1 MSRPSFG
8 EGVLVALAAALFAS
22 VFHLVFSLILPRGD
36 AAQLLCIGLGFGY
49 GLYLLGRSRE
59 RAGRVLVGLVWLAV
73 SLVVAAL
80 FAGIWPQIL
89 TQLGL
94 VWLARAFYYHADPLA
109 ALLDLGL
116 LLLGLATAVWAL
128 ERTGSLFLM
137 VWTLFLIQAL
147 FVQIPSLIGPARG
160 ASAGTDPFETAE
172 RAAERA
178 LRRLARHD

>member
-1 MSRPSFG
+1 M
-8 EGVLVALAAALFAS
+8 LIALIAALLAS
-22 VFHLVFSLILPRGD
+22 VFHLAFSLVLPRGD
-36 AAQLLCIGLGFGY
+36 AAQLIVIGLGLGY

-59 RAGRVLVGLVWLAV
+59 RAGRVLLVFVWLAI

-80 FAGIWPQIL
+80 FAGVWPQIL
-89 TQLGL
+89 TQIGL
-94 VWLARAFYYHADPLA
+94 VWLTRVVYHQPDPLA

-116 LLLGLATAVWAL
+116 LLLGLATAVWTL

-147 FVQIPSLIGPARG
+147 FTRIPSLIGSARG
-160 ASAGTDPFETAE
+160 VPPRTDPFDTAE

-178 LRRLARHD
+178 LRRLASLD